1 MQVRRHLDARS
12 AHETVTLNGFHPLPS
27 TAGTTFRPA
36 TPPGWQG
43 KDARGIYT
51 WAGGSLVKMPRE
63 EFGRITAKVGDDHR
77 IQTLPNGRC
86 IQILPSGN
94 TFEGDYRDDKKHG
107 RGIYT

>member
-1 MQVRRHLDARS
+1 MQASGCRHLDARS
-12 AHETVTLNGFHPLPS
+12 AHGTVTLNGFHPLPS

-36 TPPGWQG
+36 TPPGWEG
-43 KDARGIYT
+43 EGARQRQ
-51 WAGGSLVKMPRE
+51 PRE
-63 EFGRITAKVGDDHR
+63 DPGRITAKVGDDHR

-107 RGIYT
+107 RGIYTWASGAR